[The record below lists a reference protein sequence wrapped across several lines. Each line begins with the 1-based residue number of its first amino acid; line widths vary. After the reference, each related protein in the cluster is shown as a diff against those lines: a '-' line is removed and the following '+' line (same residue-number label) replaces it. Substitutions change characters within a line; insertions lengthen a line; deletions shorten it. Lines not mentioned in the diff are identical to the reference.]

1 MNEKRRQYL
10 KAYKEKHKDKIRKQA
25 IEYYY
30 AHKEERRQYKKDYNK
45 KHREE
50 IRKYDRDYYYAH
62 IEEKRQYKKAY
73 NEKHKEEL
81 RKKALEHYYRT
92 RNKEGKKEKRRE
104 YEKKRYERIKGTRHY
119 YELER
124 VHQWHHR
131 GIKITFPEFIEMYNK
146 ANGKCEICAKPLSL
160 YPYSGMETA
169 ALASIRGKLPGILC
183 GVCCRQLG
191 RYIKKDKRF
200 KKSHKDKIFEK
211 YLENKGVELN
221 EYI

>member
-10 KAYKEKHKDKIRKQA
+10 KAYREKHREEIRKQA

-30 AHKEERRQYKKDYNK
+30 AHKEERRQYLKAYRE
-45 KHREE
+45 KHR
-50 IRKYDRDYYYAH
+50 
-62 IEEKRQYKKAY
+62 
-73 NEKHKEEL
+73 EEL
-81 RKKALEHYYRT
+81 RKKAIEYYYRT
-92 RNKEGKKEKRRE
+92 RNKEDKKEKRRE

-124 VHQWHHR
+124 VRLWHHR

-160 YPYSGMETA
+160 YPNSGMETA
-169 ALASIRGKLPGILC
+169 ALASIKDKILGILC

-191 RYIKKDKRF
+191 RYIKNDKRF

-211 YLENKGVELN
+211 YLENKGVEY